1 MQFKEKLVSQ
11 TWQNSKK
18 PNFWSGF
25 GRIDPSLGHQ
35 IFFRGFYL
43 YEMLDI
49 VAGYHFLEFQ
59 GKPMTQTQ

>member
-25 GRIDPSLGHQ
+25 GWIDPSLGHQ
-35 IFFRGFYL
+35 FFFRGFYL

-59 GKPMTQTQ
+59 GKPMTHTQ